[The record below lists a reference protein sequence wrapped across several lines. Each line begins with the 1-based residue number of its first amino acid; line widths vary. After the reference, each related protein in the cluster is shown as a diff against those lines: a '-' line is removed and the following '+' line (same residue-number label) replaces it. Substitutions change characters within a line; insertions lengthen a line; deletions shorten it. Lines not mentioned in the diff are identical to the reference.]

1 MRLAIL
7 GAGGHGR
14 VVADAAALSG
24 AWSEIVFFDDNYPD
38 YIQSGRWQVIGSS
51 VDLVNTLTEQDA
63 VIIGIGSCDIRMSM
77 TDFLQEKGANLATVI
92 HPSAIISPDS
102 SIGYGCVILANAVV
116 NTGVSVD
123 NAVIINTAATVDHDC
138 QLDSGVHIS
147 PGAHLAGQVV
157 VGKNSSIGIGAV
169 IKQQVKIGCNV
180 TVGAGAAVVN
190 DIPDGQTVAGV
201 PAREL

>member
-77 TDFLQEKGANLATVI
+77 TDFLQEKGANLVTVI